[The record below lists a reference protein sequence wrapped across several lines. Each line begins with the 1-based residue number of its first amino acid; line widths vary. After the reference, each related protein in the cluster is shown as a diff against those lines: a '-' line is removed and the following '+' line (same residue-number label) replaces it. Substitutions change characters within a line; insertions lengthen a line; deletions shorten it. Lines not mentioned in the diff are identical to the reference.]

1 MQFLNV
7 PIRTFFSYREER
19 LVSLYE
25 NAIESQEKWF
35 NYMIENGM
43 KTKFG
48 KDFDF
53 TPSMTYKEFVT
64 KVPVQNYNSLFPYID
79 RLISGEQNVLWHTR
93 IDWLAKSSGT
103 TQGRSKYVPV
113 SDESL
118 KENNIISASDCLTF
132 YTLMFPDTEIF
143 GGKTITLGGS
153 IQPLERES
161 PLKCG
166 DISAILMENM
176 PAIGMYLKAPTNKEI
191 LLHSNWNQKLQL
203 IAENTVNENI
213 TAISGV
219 PSWMLLVLKEVL
231 KISGKEYIHD
241 VWPNLEVFFH
251 GGVAFAPYKDEY
263 QKLFAKKEVFYMN
276 IYNASEGFFGIQNE
290 RDSDDM
296 LLLTDNCIFYEF
308 IEINEIEGRS
318 KNVIPLSHV
327 EVGKNYA
334 LVITTAAGLWRYEIG
349 DTIQFT
355 SLQPYKFKISGR
367 TTHYMNA
374 FGEEVVVD
382 NAEKAITQACKETDA
397 IISNFTAAPI
407 FLNSE
412 KSKGGHQW
420 AIEFTKYP
428 EDIELFSTVLDN
440 ALKGLNSDY
449 DAKRTGDLMLVK
461 PLISVLEPGTF
472 LKWLGF
478 KNKLG
483 GQHKVPRLQN
493 DRTLLE
499 EILGISDIISH
510 SNSL

>member
-7 PIRTFFSYREER
+7 PIRAFFSYREER

-25 NAIESQEKWF
+25 HAIQAQEKWF
-35 NYMIENGM
+35 NYMIENGL

-48 KDFDF
+48 KDFEF
-53 TPSMTYKEFVT
+53 TPSMTYEEFAH

-79 RLISGEQNVLWHTR
+79 RLISGDQNVLWNTK
-93 IDWLAKSSGT
+93 IEWLAKSSGT

-113 SDESL
+113 SEESL

-161 PLKCG
+161 ALKCG

-176 PAIGMYLKAPTNKEI
+176 PAIGLYLKAPNSKEI
-191 LLHSNWNQKLQL
+191 LLNSNWNEKLKL

-251 GGVAFAPYKDEY
+251 GGVAFAPYKNEY
-263 QKLFAKKEVFYMN
+263 KKLFAKKEVFFMN

-290 RDSDDM
+290 RNSDDM
-296 LLLTDNCIFYEF
+296 LLLTDNCVFYEF
-308 IEINEIEGRS
+308 IEINEMDGKS
-318 KNVIPLSHV
+318 KNVIPLSQV
-327 EVGKNYA
+327 EIGKNYA

-355 SLQPYKFKISGR
+355 SLQPFKFKISGR

-382 NAEKAITQACKETDA
+382 NAEKAITQACLETNA

-428 EDIELFSTVLDN
+428 EDIELFSLALDN
-440 ALKGLNSDY
+440 ALKRLNSDY

-461 PLISVLEPGTF
+461 PLISELQPGTF
-472 LKWLGF
+472 LKWLGI

-493 DRTLLE
+493 DRNLLE